1 MSWVWDILTVAL
13 FAFMLYK
20 AWKDG
25 FFKTLMHLISWL
37 LALVLAIAL
46 ATPVATWIFDTFIRA
61 NMTTEIAN
69 QLESASGLESFLS
82 AWDAKLL
89 EFPEAVRSFLQ
100 SGGMGSSD
108 TILGTLTQEGT
119 DFEIASQ
126 LVNTVVAPLA
136 ILLISLVCI
145 IVLFVIL
152 TFVLSIVTNIIGNI
166 FKLPLLKQL
175 DKSLGLVLGIL
186 QGAIAAG
193 VFAFLI
199 HSLCNANLID
209 GVLTTAVYESTYVVR
224 TVAESLSFLTV
235 QGVPL
240 SELADFTG
248 LMNVFS

>member
-13 FAFMLYK
+13 FAFMLWK

-25 FFKTLMHLISWL
+25 FFKTLMHLISWV

-46 ATPVATWIFDTFIRA
+46 ATPVATWIFDTFIRG
-61 NMTTEIAN
+61 NMTAEIAN
-69 QLESASGLESFLS
+69 QLESTSGIESFLS

-89 EFPEAVRSFLQ
+89 EFPEAVQSFLQ

-108 TILGTLTQEGT
+108 AILGSLLAEGT
-119 DFEIASQ
+119 DFEVATQ
-126 LVNTVVAPLA
+126 LVDTIIAPLA
-136 ILLISLVCI
+136 ILLISLVCMI
-145 IVLFVIL
+145 LLFVL
-152 TFVLSIVTNIIGNI
+152 LSFLLSIVVKLIGNV

-175 DKSLGLVLGIL
+175 DKTLGLVLGAV
-186 QGAIAAG
+186 QGVIAAG

-199 HSLCNANLID
+199 HSMCNANLID
-209 GVLTTAVYESTYVVR
+209 GVLTTAVYESTYVVKA
-224 TVAESLSFLTV
+224 VAESLSFLKV